1 MKRMSHI
8 FYVIM
13 LMLLCVPAIA
23 RAQYGFDFMSVEA
36 LIDDHKR
43 VRSVLVA
50 RSGLEQAN
58 ELLHQYSSEAN
69 VEYDSLNVKLDKY
82 TKCFDIIDIIY
93 NSGVMVVN
101 VRNTYSDVSD
111 QISQLESLIEDF
123 ISDYTL
129 NGNILSSDT
138 IILNACKRAVDQVGT
153 DGGQLV
159 NSLWELAQY
168 ATGMRHITTEGL
180 LTVIS
185 SINESLDNIRGCIDH
200 TYYVVW
206 KYITIRR
213 NYFKRTLYRSK
224 TIREMAHDSFSR
236 WKRVTQEVGY

>member
-1 MKRMSHI
+1 MKRMIHI
-8 FYVIM
+8 FYVA
-13 LMLLCVPAIA
+13 LLVLLCVPSVA

-43 VRSVLVA
+43 IRSVLVA

-180 LTVIS
+180 LTVIT

-213 NYFKRTLYRSK
+213 NYFNRTLYRSK